1 MPPLPNDQ
9 ALCLSKLRLH
19 CTILCWDRRDSVQVC
34 IEGKGKSEGLSPSA
48 WPVCSVH
55 MRLHSV
61 TALLCLWV
69 RVLVS
74 CAFCS
79 VFWSRARVHVRQKS
93 LTKALVSLWLA
104 RLSHWLHSHNGHW
117 LTLHWIEAITSSAV
131 QLPNKGGQK
140 LEKNGKS
147 KIVPGKFQIN
157 VYCLSLRHW
166 WWFSSPL
173 QSKAQ
178 LYATITNSVSSGS
191 LISQNL
197 SELS

>member
-1 MPPLPNDQ
+1 MFHSSCREKQQFSPKGKNSHKYASTPQCNDQ

-79 VFWSRARVHVRQKS
+79 VFFDHGLVCMCARK
-93 LTKALVSLWLA
+93 VSQRRWCPFGWRVYHIDCTRTMAIGWPCIGL
-104 RLSHWLHSHNGHW
+104 RLSPHLPCSFQ
-117 LTLHWIEAITSSAV
+117 TKEA
-131 QLPNKGGQK
+131 
-140 LEKNGKS
+140 KS
-147 KIVPGKFQIN
+147 
-157 VYCLSLRHW
+157 
-166 WWFSSPL
+166 
-173 QSKAQ
+173 
-178 LYATITNSVSSGS
+178 
-191 LISQNL
+191 
-197 SELS
+197 